1 MANNKREY
9 EMDSAESRPEV
20 ISDDPAFTVDGNEI
34 KAGRP
39 GKGSTNE
46 RHSRK
51 RQRGNH
57 GFAKGFLSGMIVA
70 VIAAAAVFSV
80 ASGTGSGLLSSTGEK
95 VLDSDTVDKIETLAA
110 YIQNSY
116 YEDVDIEDLRDG
128 LYEGL
133 FENLDVYSQYYT
145 AEEYESLLESSLEGT
160 YCGIGASLQQDT
172 ETMMVSV
179 VRVYEGSPAEEA
191 GLEVGDVIY
200 MVDDYE
206 ATSMELSE
214 LVTHIRGEE
223 NTSVHLVTYRNGEE
237 IEYDI
242 ERRNL
247 TFPTVSSDMLD
258 GSVGYIAVS
267 EFTDATTEQFST
279 ALDDLQDAGME
290 ALIVD
295 LRSNP
300 GGVLTTVCDMLDE
313 ILPEGLILYTEDRE
327 GNREEYKST
336 DDTSLELPLV
346 VLVDENSA
354 SASEI
359 FAGAIQDRE
368 AGTIVGVTTYGKGVV
383 QSVRTLSDGTAFKVT
398 THRYYT
404 PGGTCIQDIGITPDV
419 EIEYEFLGGE
429 DDEYSYELDNQI
441 QKALEILQED

>member
-1 MANNKREY
+1 MRKDRTE
-9 EMDSAESRPEV
+9 DSSEIFVA
-20 ISDDPAFTVDGNEI
+20 DG
-34 KAGRP
+34 K
-39 GKGSTNE
+39 
-46 RHSRK
+46 
-51 RQRGNH
+51 NH
-57 GFAKGFLSGMIVA
+57 QKHTRRFASGFLAGA
-70 VIAAAAVFSV
+70 VTAAIAVTAIFSL
-80 ASGTGSGLLSSTGEK
+80 APGTGGILWSSSER
-95 VLDSDTVDKIETLAA
+95 VLDSETTEKIETLAS
-110 YIQNSY
+110 YIQSTY
-116 YEDVDIEDLRDG
+116 YEEVDIEDLREG

-133 FENLDVYSQYYT
+133 FENLDAYSQYYT
-145 AEEYESLLESSLEGT
+145 EEEYESLLESSLEGT

-172 ETMMVSV
+172 ETMMVTV

-191 GLEVGDVIY
+191 GLEAGDVIY

-223 NTSVHLVTYRNGEE
+223 STTVHLVTYRNGEE

-242 ERRNL
+242 ERKNL

-258 GSVGYIAVS
+258 GSIGYIAVS
-267 EFTDATTEQFST
+267 EFTEATTEQFT
-279 ALDDLQDAGME
+279 EALDDLQEQGME

-313 ILPEGLILYTEDRE
+313 ILPEGLILYTEDRD
-327 GNREEYKST
+327 GNREEYRST

-368 AGTIVGVTTYGKGVV
+368 AGTIVGTTTFGKGVV
-383 QSVRTLSDGTAFKVT
+383 QSIRTLSDGTAFKVT

-441 QKALEILQED
+441 QKALEILREE